1 MSIRGPGEAPMLKSA
16 ALTFLALIAGS
27 TVALGQAAGSGTQT
41 FTGTLFDT
49 ARTACG
55 GETKGSSPAGT
66 CPVTVCTASFG
77 IRLADGKLYKFD
89 EGGNAKAAYALQKSK
104 KAGKYVFAYWQT
116 GKASHPVTAKVTGSV
131 TSDTLNLETVQV
143 D

>member
-1 MSIRGPGEAPMLKSA
+1 MSKTA
-16 ALTFLALIAGS
+16 ALASLAILTGS
-27 TVALGQAAGSGTQT
+27 FAAFGQAAGSGTQT

-49 ARTACG
+49 ARSACG

-66 CPVTVCTASFG
+66 CPVTVCTTSFG
-77 IRLADGKLYKFD
+77 IRLPDGKLYKFD
-89 EGGNAKAAYALQKSK
+89 EGGNAKASYALQKSK
-104 KAGKYVFAYWQT
+104 KASKYVFAYWQT
-116 GKASHPVTAKVTGSV
+116 GKASHAVTAKVTGSV